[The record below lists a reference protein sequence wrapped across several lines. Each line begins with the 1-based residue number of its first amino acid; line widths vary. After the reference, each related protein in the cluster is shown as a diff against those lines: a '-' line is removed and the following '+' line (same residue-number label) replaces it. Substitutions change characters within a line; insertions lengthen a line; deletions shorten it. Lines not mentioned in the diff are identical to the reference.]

1 MVVTYNE
8 VIFTIDDKTNS
19 LIRMRRSRKSR
30 VSEVFI
36 PHNFPTGER
45 IDYLAEEFCEDSFDK
60 VIIDEEIRIL
70 ANAFQRA
77 LVNEVVWPKS
87 DEIIPTCCFY
97 NSNVEKVTNI
107 EHVTRIGAAAFY
119 GSDIE
124 EFVWPSGCFEIPTK
138 CFRFSSLKKLLNIDH
153 VTKIG
158 PSVFTF
164 CEMDNFVW
172 PSNCLT
178 VPRECFLGNILTS
191 VTNTGS
197 ITAIETNAFCLHQDT
212 GREFS
217 IDLSRN
223 AITLIEEGAF
233 AYCNPEN
240 IVMPFYMSENDK
252 KRAFNIISMD

>member
-1 MVVTYNE
+1 MVVTHNE
-8 VIFTIDDKTNS
+8 VIFTIDDETNS
-19 LIRMRRSRKSR
+19 LIRMRRSRESR
-30 VSEVFI
+30 VLEVFI

-45 IDYLAEEFCEDSFDK
+45 IDYLAEEFCEESFDK
-60 VIIDEEIRIL
+60 VIIDEGIRIS

-77 LVNEVVWPKS
+77 LINEVVWPKS
-87 DEIIPTCCFY
+87 CKTIPTCCFY

-107 EHVTRIGAAAFY
+107 EHVTKIGAAAFY

-124 EFVWPSGCFEIPTK
+124 EFIWPSGCFEIPAK
-138 CFRFSSLKKLLNIDH
+138 CFRSSCLKKLLNIDH
-153 VTKIG
+153 ITKIG

-172 PSNCLT
+172 PSNCPT
-178 VPRECFLGNILTS
+178 VPRECFLGTLLTS
-191 VTNTGS
+191 ITNTEC
-197 ITAIETNAFCLHQDT
+197 IKNIEINAFCLYQGTDP
-212 GREFS
+212 EFS
-217 IDLSRN
+217 IDLSEN

-240 IVMPFYMSENDK
+240 IVMPFYMSEDNK